1 MHSIKYILILLL
13 GITCLFPGSD
23 SHANEQVDGEYIMHH
38 IQDDRVFEIFN
49 PLDHNDSN
57 YGVVTKSE
65 CEEVYKK
72 YKKKYSDKKIKWKNG
87 KEYKYSLKAKNEELP
102 MPTYK
107 KVVWHCKDENK
118 YDPETA
124 TKEEKSNYK
133 RCDSDP
139 NMTAACGDGY
149 YFTEKVKLDAEW
161 NKFSEVPVLGGLV
174 NWKWDPSKSLSPSEN
189 PNQLMISKQ
198 LIMMFIAASII
209 ILLFL
214 FGYNKN
220 KKVQSGLGNL
230 LEVFVVFIRD
240 EVVYPNMGHKQG
252 RKFLPLILTFFFF
265 IVMLNLLG
273 LIPGSATATAS
284 FSFTVGMALITFF
297 TYIIFGNKDFWKHIF
312 ATPGVPLWL
321 LPIMIPVEL
330 IGLLTKP
337 FALSVRLLA
346 NMNAGH
352 IIIAAFLGI
361 IINMKMV
368 GVAIG
373 SVPMALAINMLEI
386 FVAFLQGYIFSLL
399 SSIFI
404 GMAVMEHEHH

>member
-1 MHSIKYILILLL
+1 MYSIKYFLILILSFSSLHSAA
-13 GITCLFPGSD
+13 GTED
-23 SHANEQVDGEYIMHH
+23 NEKVDGEYIMHH
-38 IQDDRVFEIFN
+38 IQDAVVFEIFN
-49 PLDHNDSN
+49 PFDYNDSN
-57 YGVVTKSE
+57 YGVLTKDE
-65 CEEVYKK
+65 CYDIKKK
-72 YKKKYSDKKIKWKNG
+72 YKKNYPS
-87 KEYKYSLKAKNEELP
+87 
-102 MPTYK
+102 K
-107 KVVWHCKDENK
+107 KVVWHGDKK
-118 YDPETA
+118 A
-124 TKEEKSNYK
+124 
-133 RCDSDP
+133 P
-139 NMTAACGDGY
+139 NVPAACGDGY
-149 YFTEKVKLDAEW
+149 FFTKKVKLNADW
-161 NKFSEVPVLGGLV
+161 NKFANIPFVGGLF
-174 NWKWDPSKSLSPSEN
+174 NWKWDPSKSLSPSGN
-189 PNQLMISKQ
+189 PDQLMISKQ
-198 LIMMFIAASII
+198 LIMMLIAAFII
-209 ILLFL
+209 IMLFV
-214 FGYNKN
+214 FGYNRN

-240 EVVYPNMGHKQG
+240 EVVYPNMGSKQG

-312 ATPGVPLWL
+312 ATPGVPFWL

-373 SVPMALAINMLEI
+373 SVPMAIAINMLEI

>member
-1 MHSIKYILILLL
+1 MLFSGGSSESI
-13 GITCLFPGSD
+13 
-23 SHANEQVDGEYIMHH
+23 DGEYIMSH
-38 IQDDRVFEIFN
+38 IQDDRTFEIFN
-49 PLDHNDSN
+49 PFDYQDSN
-57 YGVVTKSE
+57 YGILNKKE
-65 CEEVYKK
+65 CYEIKNK
-72 YKKKYSDKKIKWKNG
+72 YKKKYPN
-87 KEYKYSLKAKNEELP
+87 
-102 MPTYK
+102 K
-107 KVVWHCKDENK
+107 KVVWHGS
-118 YDPETA
+118 YDTPDT
-124 TKEEKSNYK
+124 
-133 RCDSDP
+133 P
-139 NMTAACGDGY
+139 AACGDGY
-149 YFTEKVKLDAEW
+149 FFTKKIKLDSDW
-161 NKFSEVPVLGGLV
+161 NQFLNLPVIGSLFNWRWNPSE
-174 NWKWDPSKSLSPSEN
+174 SLSPSDN
-189 PNQLMISKQ
+189 SQQLMITKQ
-198 LIMMFIAASII
+198 LIMMFLAASILI
-209 ILLFL
+209 TLFA
-214 FGYNKN
+214 FGYKRN

-240 EVVYPNMGHKQG
+240 EVVYPNMGEKQG

-265 IVMLNLLG
+265 IVTLNLLG

-361 IINMKMV
+361 IINMKSV
-368 GVAIG
+368 GVAFG
-373 SVPMALAINMLEI
+373 SVPMAIAINMLEI